1 MTVQVADEEKIEQ
14 FMSKL
19 KDTNFKAVTHTIKIC
34 AVQFIPMEEFN
45 KKPIISENYN
55 IELKNYISEKSNNL
69 KDFLENSK
77 NELEE
82 NGLFVEE
89 TSQSVKDYSP
99 FDILKT
105 ALFEDSS
112 NDFSTVLDKLLGI
125 TPPRTTINPK
135 LASSFAC

>member
-19 KDTNFKAVTHTIKIC
+19 KDKNFKAVTHTIKIC

-55 IELKNYISEKSNNL
+55 IELKNYISEKSNDL

-82 NGLFVEE
+82 NGLFVEQ
-89 TSQSVKDYSP
+89 TSQSIKNYSP
-99 FDILKT
+99 FDTLKT
-105 ALFEDSS
+105 AFFEGSS

-125 TPPRTTINPK
+125 TPPPNDNKSETSK
-135 LASSFAC
+135 

>member
-19 KDTNFKAVTHTIKIC
+19 KDKNFKAVTHTIKIC

-55 IELKNYISEKSNNL
+55 IELKNYISEKSNDL

-82 NGLFVEE
+82 NGLFVEQ
-89 TSQSVKDYSP
+89 TSQSIKNYSP
-99 FDILKT
+99 FDTLKT
-105 ALFEDSS
+105 AFFEGSS

-125 TPPRTTINPK
+125 TPPPERQ
-135 LASSFAC
+135 

>member
-19 KDTNFKAVTHTIKIC
+19 KDKNFKAVTHTIKIC

-55 IELKNYISEKSNNL
+55 IELNNYISEKSNDL
-69 KDFLENSK
+69 KDFIENAK

-82 NGLFVEE
+82 NGLFVEQ
-89 TSQSVKDYSP
+89 TGQSIKNYSP
-99 FDILKT
+99 FDTLKA
-105 ALFEDSS
+105 ALFEGSS

-125 TPPRTTINPK
+125 TPPPNDNKSETSK
-135 LASSFAC
+135 

>member
-19 KDTNFKAVTHTIKIC
+19 KDKNFKAVTHTIKIC

-55 IELKNYISEKSNNL
+55 IELNNYISEKSNDL
-69 KDFLENSK
+69 KDFLENAK

-82 NGLFVEE
+82 NGLFVEQ
-89 TSQSVKDYSP
+89 TSQSIKNYSP
-99 FDILKT
+99 FDTLKAT
-105 ALFEDSS
+105 LFEGSS

-125 TPPRTTINPK
+125 TPPERQ
-135 LASSFAC
+135 